1 MLGTYPMNAK
11 KNHDRLDFLTSK
23 MLDEVASS
31 LEVAELELLI
41 QSDVGLR
48 KRYSSLILQESL
60 LHWETGQAVDY
71 LNTEESKK
79 KVVYFPIFASA
90 AAALVAMFCGWLI
103 SNHPK
108 SGNQELS
115 KIEVFSSEFEDSK
128 GLTNFK
134 TVSSSSSF
142 TSTIYRNALDL
153 PLIQDARSINSANR
167 AIEMLEK
174 NVRFDSNALISYH
187 DQVRSWNRSDHMS
200 VPAENGILPFKGDV
214 MIKLPEM
221 LVNVDLQTAKVQ
233 ETLQVLDVREISN
246 TTETKLDAEIFLNK
260 GASATHDSTEFEL
273 SVHALEGGQ
282 GMNKMSTGFTSNALV
297 ADSDQA
303 SWERLSSEFIVPEG
317 TDFLVVSL
325 TAKMEGPQALLPNTQ
340 GNYADLLSINLTMSD
355 GKTVGPL

>member
-11 KNHDRLDFLTSK
+11 KNHERLDFLTSK
-23 MLDEVASS
+23 MLDEVATS
-31 LEVAELELLI
+31 LEVTELEALI

-71 LNTEESKK
+71 LNKEETEN
-79 KVVYFPIFASA
+79 KVVYFPMIASA
-90 AAALVAMFCGWLI
+90 AAALVAMFCGWLV
-103 SNHPK
+103 SNHLET
-108 SGNQELS
+108 GNPELS
-115 KIEVFSSEFEDSK
+115 KIEVLSSEIEASN
-128 GLTNFK
+128 GLTNTK
-134 TVSSSSSF
+134 TLARSSSS
-142 TSTIYRNALDL
+142 TSTKVPIALDL
-153 PLIQDARSINSANR
+153 PLIQDARSLLATER

-174 NVRFDSNALISYH
+174 NVRFDSNALVSYH
-187 DQVRSWNRSDHMS
+187 DQVRSWNRSDHLS
-200 VPAENGILPFKGDV
+200 VPAENGILPFQGDV

-233 ETLQVLDVREISN
+233 ETLQVLDIREISD
-246 TTETKLDAEIFLNK
+246 TTGTKLDAEIFLNQ

-282 GMNKMSTGFTSNALV
+282 GMDKMSTGSTSNALV
-297 ADSDQA
+297 ADSDQS
-303 SWERLSSEFIVPEG
+303 SWERLSSEFIMPEG

-325 TAKMEGPQALLPNTQ
+325 TAKMEGPQALLPNPQ

>member
-1 MLGTYPMNAK
+1 MKEK
-11 KNHDRLDFLTSK
+11 KNHERLDFLTSK

-31 LEVAELELLI
+31 FEVAELEALI

-71 LNTEESKK
+71 LNVEETEN
-79 KVVYFPIFASA
+79 KVVYFPIFASV
-90 AAALVAMFCGWLI
+90 AAALVAMFCGWLL
-103 SNHPK
+103 SNQQEAGK
-108 SGNQELS
+108 QELS
-115 KIEVFSSEFEDSK
+115 KIEVLSSETEDSI
-128 GLTNFK
+128 GLTNIK
-134 TVSSSSSF
+134 TLVRSSSNIPSKD
-142 TSTIYRNALDL
+142 TIALDL
-153 PLIQDARSINSANR
+153 PLIQDARSLQATER

-174 NVRFDSNALISYH
+174 NVRFDSNALVSYH
-187 DQVRSWNRSDHMS
+187 DQVRSWNRSDHLS
-200 VPAENGILPFKGDV
+200 VPAENGILPLLGDV

-233 ETLQVLDVREISN
+233 ETLQVLDIREISN
-246 TTETKLDAEIFLNK
+246 TTGTKLDAEIYLNK
-260 GASATHDSTEFEL
+260 GASATDDSTEFEL

-282 GMNKMSTGFTSNALV
+282 GKDKMSMGSTSNALV
-297 ADSDQA
+297 ADSDQT

-325 TAKMEGPQALLPNTQ
+325 TAKMEGPQALLPNSQ